1 MISYQCFI
9 QLSVIRRLIWEAD
22 PCKMETILKCPH
34 HATTFIQKGIKGTI
48 STEDTDAALRANVC
62 TKCIVSEP
70 FMDRKKNAFTL
81 ELMPYDYL

>member
-1 MISYQCFI
+1 M
-9 QLSVIRRLIWEAD
+9 QL
-22 PCKMETILKCPH
+22 
-34 HATTFIQKGIKGTI
+34 TFIQKGIKGTI

-70 FMDRKKNAFTL
+70 FMDRKKNDFTL

>member
-1 MISYQCFI
+1 MQRKLFWSAHIV
-9 QLSVIRRLIWEAD
+9 QL
-22 PCKMETILKCPH
+22 
-34 HATTFIQKGIKGTI
+34 TFIQKGIKGTI
-48 STEDTDAALRANVC
+48 STEDTYAALRANVC